1 MQKVLL
7 IGAFVFAYGS
17 AAPARELTLPHMRT
31 LGIAPGIDSQAD
43 VAQRHRTEA
52 SSGGTDK
59 SSFNEERWLDK
70 ALDRKLLICRGC

>member
-7 IGAFVFAYGS
+7 IGAFIFAYGS
-17 AAPARELTLPHMRT
+17 AAPARELTLPHMRS
-31 LGIAPGIDSQAD
+31 LGIAPGIHSQAD
-43 VAQRHRTEA
+43 VAQRQRTEV

-70 ALDRKLLICRGC
+70 DLDRKLLICRGC